1 MLDKSLKR
9 TLWSLSSLFLQ
20 PHGIHIMWGL
30 CVLVGAVGMPA
41 PCPPTTSLS
50 ATSPQLWDTSRD
62 GDPTTPWAA
71 VPLPHRS
78 LGLNWVLIWVLFLG
92 LNIQLELLLSSECF
106 NAAALLAVTP
116 MGKQVAGL
124 IPKDSEELKSC

>member
-1 MLDKSLKR
+1 M
-9 TLWSLSSLFLQ
+9 
-20 PHGIHIMWGL
+20 
-30 CVLVGAVGMPA
+30 
-41 PCPPTTSLS
+41 
-50 ATSPQLWDTSRD
+50 
-62 GDPTTPWAA
+62 
-71 VPLPHRS
+71 PLPHRS